1 MIVYGVLTIG
11 LHVKMNDQNGLQ
23 IVFAPGLGKK
33 EDPMNRV
40 EICKK
45 VMVVVIGLGI
55 MMWVRGAP
63 AQEYPTKPINLL
75 ICMQPG
81 AGLDVGVR
89 IIAQEATKTLGQ
101 EVVPVNKP
109 GGGGSVAAGIL
120 ASSKGD
126 GYTLMA
132 CTNGCLTNIP
142 HLESVP
148 YDPLK
153 DVTPIIQFG
162 QVITGIVVRSDSP
175 YKSFKEFIDG
185 ARKNPGKLT
194 YGFPGVGTAPHLAIE
209 HVMLED
215 KVDISTVPFDGA
227 VPAVTALL
235 GGHVTACGIS
245 TSGFLQHL
253 KAGKV
258 KVLAITGDK
267 RISVVPD
274 VPTLYELGYPYGVL
288 VDLYYI
294 AAPKGIP
301 PAAMQKVEGAVL
313 KAMETQG
320 FRTLA
325 ESLYMQVQ
333 DPLHGQKFKEYIEAL
348 HAKNGDIIRKSKL
361 GK

>member
-1 MIVYGVLTIG
+1 MRRESYRPL
-11 LHVKMNDQNGLQ
+11 D
-23 IVFAPGLGKK
+23 LGKK

-40 EICKK
+40 KIGKNL
-45 VMVVVIGLGI
+45 MVVVIGLGI
-55 MMWVRGAP
+55 LIWAQGVP
-63 AQEYPTKPINLL
+63 AQEYPTKSINLL

-162 QVITGIVVRSDSP
+162 QVITGIVVRADSP
-175 YKSFKEFIDG
+175 YKTFKEFVEG
-185 ARKNPGKLT
+185 ARKNPGKLS

-209 HVMLED
+209 HVMLEE
-215 KVDISTVPFDGA
+215 KVDIATVPFDGA

-258 KVLAITGDK
+258 KVLATTGEK

-274 VPTLYELGYPYGVL
+274 VPTLHELGYPYGVL

-294 AAPKGIP
+294 AGPKGIT
-301 PAAMQKVEGAVL
+301 PAAIQKLEAAVM

-333 DPLHGQKFKEYIEAL
+333 TPLYGQKFKEFMDSL
-348 HAKNGDIIRKSKL
+348 HAKNGEIIRKAKI